1 MRSDV
6 VPGATFPDFELTGTD
21 KQRHKLSELQGD
33 DPMVLILSRG
43 HFCPKDHQ
51 QHLELASWQSAVAVS
66 YTKIVTICSGNLSDA
81 GHLKQSTGA
90 FWHFL
95 ADTRN
100 QVRDELDIHEYTDTH
115 NNPMVP
121 HTLVLEPGLIV
132 YSIYCGY
139 WYWGR
144 PSLHDLRVDLRAVMQ
159 KRPDFD
165 PTAQG
170 LREAWDSGD
179 KSKFFPYKG

>member
-1 MRSDV
+1 MRSDI

-21 KQRHKLSELQGD
+21 KQRHKLSDLQGN

-51 QHLELASWQSAVAVS
+51 QHIELSTWQQAVAVA

-81 GHLKQSTGA
+81 GHMKQSTGA
-90 FWHFL
+90 FWPFL

-100 QVRDELDIHEYTDTH
+100 SVRDELEIHEYTDTH

-121 HTLVLEPGLIV
+121 HTVVLEPGLVV
-132 YSIYCGY
+132 YSIYVGY

-144 PSLHDLRVDLRAVMQ
+144 PSLHDLRVDLREVMK

-165 PTAQG
+165 PNAQG
-170 LREAWDSGD
+170 LRDAWEAGD
-179 KSKFFPYKG
+179 KSKFFPYKS